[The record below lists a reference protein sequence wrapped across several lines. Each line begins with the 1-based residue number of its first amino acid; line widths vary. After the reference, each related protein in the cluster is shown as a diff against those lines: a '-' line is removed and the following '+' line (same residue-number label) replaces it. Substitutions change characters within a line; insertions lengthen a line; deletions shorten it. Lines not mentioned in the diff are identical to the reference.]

1 MFVCLPGAAADP
13 PQAAALSLLLVRSL
27 RAALVDGH
35 AAAAAA
41 GATAQTDPKS
51 DVYDLRHEK
60 TDKGSGTRAGAT
72 PSAVTSLLTFLTT
85 ASEALSLLV
94 PLAKVKH
101 AHVLPDGSHRHRRR
115 LRLMNTAAGA
125 VKRVQTPTTIR
136 IFPLTSPPPSPPPR
150 SLPL

>member
-1 MFVCLPGAAADP
+1 MSKV
-13 PQAAALSLLLVRSL
+13 
-27 RAALVDGH
+27 
-35 AAAAAA
+35 AAAA

-136 IFPLTSPPPSPPPR
+136 IFPRTSPPPSPPPR